1 MTLGG
6 PYIVKNVFDQGTL
19 ASSMP
24 MDARCFTSEIKGLIL
39 IFYLRA
45 ERQSEAS
52 HTTQIYSACIQPLVG
67 GGQANIIIERK
78 SGTNE
83 QILKLP
89 PNVGDNYQAPGD
101 E

>member
-6 PYIVKNVFDQGTL
+6 PYIVKNVFDQGTF

-24 MDARCFTSEIKGLIL
+24 MDACCFTSEIKGLIL

-52 HTTQIYSACIQPLVG
+52 HTTQTYSACSAFL
-67 GGQANIIIERK
+67 GGQANIIIEHK
-78 SGTNE
+78 NGT
-83 QILKLP
+83 K
-89 PNVGDNYQAPGD
+89 
-101 E
+101 

>member
-45 ERQSEAS
+45 EKQSEAS
-52 HTTQIYSACIQPLVG
+52 HTTQIYSACTQPLG
-67 GGQANIIIERK
+67 GASK
-78 SGTNE
+78 Y
-83 QILKLP
+83 
-89 PNVGDNYQAPGD
+89 NY
-101 E
+101 

>member
-6 PYIVKNVFDQGTL
+6 PYIVKNVFDQGTF

-45 ERQSEAS
+45 EKQSAAS
-52 HTTQIYSACIQPLVG
+52 HTTQIYSAYTRPFG
-67 GGQANIIIERK
+67 RGQANIIIEHK
-78 SGTNE
+78 SGTKY
-83 QILKLP
+83 QIVKRP
-89 PNVGDNYQAPGD
+89 PECRDN
-101 E
+101 